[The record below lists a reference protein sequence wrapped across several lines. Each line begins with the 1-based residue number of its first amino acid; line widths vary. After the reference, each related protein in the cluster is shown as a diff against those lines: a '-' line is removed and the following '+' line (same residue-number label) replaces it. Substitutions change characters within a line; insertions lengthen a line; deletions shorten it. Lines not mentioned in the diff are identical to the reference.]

1 MDSVFSSGGTY
12 YRVNAMVNK
21 NSLESY
27 SIIRKGDEIHP
38 YFVNSVNNDP
48 DIMGLTVFLQTLSGQ
63 IVSSK
68 VQYTLEDENKEEDQ
82 GEFDLLPE
90 FGPETP
96 GAGEETPLLSA
107 EVPAGE
113 GGDQGAPETGGESAE
128 TGAPP
133 ETGEAGNQTVPEAGG
148 EPAGEAPSPGTAE
161 GSAGEG
167 APESSPP
174 EETAQDEPQNRA
186 ETSQEPGPAADS
198 GPQETV
204 IHVRELD
211 RDLPAFPLPENLEIG
226 RYIMVFQILGAKDIL
241 YKSEIPFYFL
251 EDAELVLEDISSF
264 LPGVSSGA
272 HLIPPGIK
280 IMLEAM
286 VDSDSRLDPYLI
298 WYSGK
303 KVIGQ
308 GRLADG
314 ANYLFWTAPRQT
326 GFQTLRVEVFP
337 FQPFQTTRGMIK
349 ELSLPI
355 SAKYENLGYFS
366 DTADQSNLW
375 YKFEGDL
382 QDTKAQMDTR
392 KALAAQG
399 NRRVHWLPKGGIYGL
414 VVGPDDIYQLPGSPF
429 ALPEKERGK
438 GRILLRFKPLAG
450 GTVFKGVFRP
460 SRNTPDVLETRLS
473 YYNGALVFD
482 ITLESE
488 EYERIAIPVPAGAE
502 DFIAAAVNFEI
513 RNDRFIAQLEIES
526 LGKVTEKTIVPLPTP
541 LSGLGTFQL
550 GERLQPGSGD
560 TEGQNASYAQVN
572 SRLPVFI
579 LDELAVLYATEPDI
593 EEEVPEADAEVP
605 DLSKTE
611 RENSEAI

>member
-68 VQYTLEDENKEEDQ
+68 VQYTLENEKEEDQ
-82 GEFDLLPE
+82 TEFDLLPE
-90 FGPETP
+90 FGAETP
-96 GAGEETPLLSA
+96 GAGEETPPDT

-113 GGDQGAPETGGESAE
+113 EGGDQGVPETGGETAE

-148 EPAGEAPSPGTAE
+148 ETAGETPSPGTAE

-167 APESSPP
+167 TPESPPP
-174 EETAQDEPQNRA
+174 EETAQDEPLNGA
-186 ETSQEPGPAADS
+186 ETSQEPDPEADT

-204 IHVRELD
+204 IHVRQLD
-211 RDLPAFPLPENLEIG
+211 RDLPTFPLPENLEIG

-241 YKSEIPFYFL
+241 YKSEIPCFFL
-251 EDAELVLEDISSF
+251 GDAELVLEDISSF

-272 HLIPPGIK
+272 HLIPPGIN

-286 VDSDSRLDPYLI
+286 VGSDSRLDPYLI

-337 FQPFQTTRGMIK
+337 FQPFQTARGMIK

-366 DTADQSNLW
+366 DTADQSSLW

-382 QDTKAQMDTR
+382 QDTKAQTDTR
-392 KALAAQG
+392 KALVTQG
-399 NRRVHWLPKGGIYGL
+399 RRVHWLPKGGIYGL

-429 ALPEKERGK
+429 ARPEKDRGK

-460 SRNTPDVLETRLS
+460 SRNTPDVLEMNLS

-488 EYERIAIPVPAGAE
+488 EYEKIAIPVPAGAE

-513 RNDRFIAQLEIES
+513 RNNRFIAQLEIES
-526 LGKVTEKTIVPLPTP
+526 LGKVTEKTVVPLTTP

-550 GERLQPGSGD
+550 GERPQPNGRD
-560 TEGQNASYAQVN
+560 TEGQSASYAQVN

-611 RENSEAI
+611 QENSEAI